1 MLEIRQLIK
10 KFGSLPA
17 VDEVN
22 LRIEAGEL
30 FVLLGPSGC
39 GKTTLLRLI
48 GGLESPDS
56 GEIWLNSP
64 NQTPQRIDNKQPHS
78 RSIHTVFQNYALFPH
93 LSVYENVAFG
103 PQVQKVPQ
111 PEIKRRV
118 DEALQLVRMDS
129 LAEASPNKL
138 SGGQKQRV
146 ALARALVNRPQI
158 LLLDEPL
165 SALDQKLRW
174 EMQTELV
181 SLQRQLGLTFI
192 FVTHDQEEA
201 MGMSDRICIM
211 NNGQI
216 QQMGQGWE
224 LYSQP
229 KNRFVAEFFGAS
241 NSLSVEM
248 VSREQ
253 NRYRLALNAETIVEV
268 TPEMK
273 DGDLPNRLVIRP
285 EQMKIV
291 PLNQS
296 ERSGSTFR
304 VRVKK
309 ILFKGPITEFLCDFQ
324 DQKGKK
330 TLSITQPS
338 HEPIPFQETDW
349 VNVEIGNK
357 TWLFSENSQ
366 L

>member
-22 LRIEAGEL
+22 LKIESGEL

-48 GGLESPDS
+48 GGLETPNS
-56 GEIWLNSP
+56 GEIWLSSAQKP
-64 NQTPQRIDNKQPHS
+64 SVRIDNKPPHE
-78 RSIHTVFQNYALFPH
+78 RSIHTVFQSYALFPH
-93 LSVYENVAFG
+93 LNVYENVAFG
-103 PQVQKVPQ
+103 PQVQRVPSQ
-111 PEIKRRV
+111 EIKRRV
-118 DEALQLVRMDS
+118 DEALQLVRMES
-129 LAEASPNKL
+129 FAEAYPQRL

-174 EMQTELV
+174 EMQSELV

-211 NNGQI
+211 NYGKI

-224 LYSQP
+224 LYNKP
-229 KNRFVAEFFGAS
+229 KNQFVAEFFGAS
-241 NSLSVEM
+241 NSIAVSASGKSADGHYDLSI
-248 VSREQ
+248 
-253 NRYRLALNAETIVEV
+253 NAETTIRLK
-268 TPEMK
+268 PELSE
-273 DGDLPNRLVIRP
+273 GDQPSRLVIRP
-285 EQMKIV
+285 EQLKIINGPAGAKNV
-291 PLNQS
+291 LRTQ
-296 ERSGSTFR
+296 
-304 VRVKK
+304 VKK
-309 ILFKGPITEFLCDFQ
+309 ILFKGPMTEFLCDFS

-330 TLSITQPS
+330 TLSIMQPS
-338 HEPIPFQETDW
+338 DIPITCRETDW
-349 VNVEIGNK
+349 VNVELGAK
-357 TWLFSENSQ
+357 SWLFSEGERP
-366 L
+366 

>member
-10 KFGSLPA
+10 KFGNLPA

-22 LRIEAGEL
+22 LKIEAGEL

-48 GGLESPDS
+48 GGLETPDS
-56 GEIWLNSP
+56 GEIWLHANNTS
-64 NQTPQRIDNKQPHS
+64 TRIDNKPPHE

-93 LSVYENVAFG
+93 LDVYENVAFG
-103 PQVQKVPQ
+103 PQVQKVPSK
-111 PEIKRRV
+111 EIKRRV
-118 DEALQLVRMDS
+118 DEALQLVRMES
-129 LAEASPNKL
+129 FAEAYPQRL

-174 EMQTELV
+174 EMQSELV

-211 NNGQI
+211 NHGKI

-224 LYSQP
+224 LYNKPRNQ
-229 KNRFVAEFFGAS
+229 FVAEFFGAS
-241 NSLSVEM
+241 NSLAVKASKNSNDGLFDVCINDQVSV
-248 VSREQ
+248 
-253 NRYRLALNAETIVEV
+253 RL
-268 TPEMK
+268 TPELV
-273 DGDLPNRLVIRP
+273 DGHQPSRIVIRP
-285 EQMKIV
+285 EQLKITKT
-291 PLNQS
+291 PA
-296 ERSGSTFR
+296 GSNHFK
-304 VRVKK
+304 VQIKK
-309 ILFKGPITEFLCDFQ
+309 ILFKGPITEFLCDFA
-324 DQKGKK
+324 DQKGPK

-338 HEPIPFQETDW
+338 HSPILCEETDW
-349 VNVEIGNK
+349 VDVEIGPK
-357 TWLFSENSQ
+357 TWFFSEDLQ
-366 L
+366 K

>member
-10 KFGSLPA
+10 KFGNLPA

-22 LRIEAGEL
+22 LNIDPGEL

-56 GEIWLNSP
+56 GEIWLHSKGKSL
-64 NQTPQRIDNKQPHS
+64 RIDNKPPHE

-93 LSVYENVAFG
+93 LTVFENVAFG
-103 PQVQKVPQ
+103 PQVRKIPA
-111 PEIKRRV
+111 PEVKKRV
-118 DEALQLVRMDS
+118 DEALQIVRMESFADS
-129 LAEASPNKL
+129 HPQRL

-146 ALARALVNRPQI
+146 ALARALVNRPEI

-174 EMQTELV
+174 AMQSELV

-211 NNGQI
+211 NEGKI

-224 LYSQP
+224 LYNQP

-241 NSLSVEM
+241 NSLAVKV
-248 VSREQ
+248 VSQ
-253 NRYRLALNAETIVEV
+253 SQSLFQLAINDSTCLEV
-268 TPEMK
+268 QP
-273 DGDLPNRLVIRP
+273 DLVDKENPTRLVLRP
-285 EQMKIV
+285 EQLYFIKKDENPAAKALKV
-291 PLNQS
+291 Q
-296 ERSGSTFR
+296 
-304 VRVKK
+304 VKK
-309 ILFKGPITEFLCDFQ
+309 ILFKGPITEFLCEIR
-324 DQKGKK
+324 DQGGSKII
-330 TLSITQPS
+330 SVTQPS
-338 HEPIPFQETDW
+338 HLPILAHEKEW
-349 VNVEIGNK
+349 AHLGVGSK
-357 TWLFSENSQ
+357 SWLFSEG
-366 L
+366 LTP

>member
-17 VDEVN
+17 VDNVN
-22 LRIEAGEL
+22 LKIDAGEL

-48 GGLESPDS
+48 GGLETPES
-56 GEIWLNSP
+56 GEIWLSSSQKP
-64 NQTPQRIDNKQPHS
+64 AFRIDNKPPHE

-93 LSVYENVAFG
+93 LNVYENVAFG
-103 PQVQKVPQ
+103 PQVQKVSYQ
-111 PEIKRRV
+111 DIKRRV
-118 DEALQLVRMDS
+118 DEALQLVRMEAF
-129 LAEASPNKL
+129 AEAYPQRL

-174 EMQTELV
+174 EMQSELV

-211 NNGQI
+211 NYGKI

-224 LYSQP
+224 LYNKP
-229 KNRFVAEFFGAS
+229 KNQFVAEFFGAS
-241 NSLSVEM
+241 NSLAISIKTKSTDGVYDVE
-248 VSREQ
+248 
-253 NRYRLALNAETIVEV
+253 LNSDTLIKIK
-268 TPEMK
+268 PEMAE
-273 DGDLPNRLVIRP
+273 GSQPSRLVIRP
-285 EQMKIV
+285 EQLKIV
-291 PLNQS
+291 
-296 ERSGSTFR
+296 SGRTNSNDLLK
-304 VRVKK
+304 VQIKK
-309 ILFKGPITEFLCDFQ
+309 ILFKGPITEFLCDFK
-324 DQKGKK
+324 DQKGNK

-338 HEPIPFQETDW
+338 QDPITCNETDW
-349 VNVEIGNK
+349 VQVEVGAK
-357 TWLFSENSQ
+357 TWLFSEGERS
-366 L
+366 

>member
-10 KFGSLPA
+10 KFGNLPA

-22 LRIEAGEL
+22 LKIEAGEL

-48 GGLESPDS
+48 GGLETPDS
-56 GEIWLNSP
+56 GEIWLSSANHSP
-64 NQTPQRIDNKQPHS
+64 HRIDNKPPHL

-103 PQVQKVPQ
+103 PQVQKVPTR
-111 PEIKRRV
+111 EVKRRV
-118 DEALQLVRMDS
+118 DEALQLVRMES
-129 LAEASPNKL
+129 LAEASPQRL

-174 EMQTELV
+174 EMQAELV

-211 NNGQI
+211 NHGKI
-216 QQMGQGWE
+216 QQIGQGWE

-241 NSLSVEM
+241 NSLTVKILSEN
-248 VSREQ
+248 Q
-253 NRYRLALNAETIVEV
+253 GRYQIGLNADTTIEV
-268 TPEMK
+268 KPELK
-273 DGDLPNRLVIRP
+273 DGDNPNRLVIRP

-291 PLNQS
+291 PPG
-296 ERSGSTFR
+296 RSGNALMA
-304 VRVKK
+304 VQVKK
-309 ILFKGPITEFLCDFQ
+309 ILFKGPITEFLCDFH
-324 DQKGKK
+324 DQIGKK

-338 HEPIPFQETDW
+338 HEPISFRETDW
-349 VNVEIGNK
+349 VNVEVGSK
-357 TWLFSENSQ
+357 TWLFSENP
-366 L
+366 LN

>member
-10 KFGSLPA
+10 KFGTLPA

-22 LRIEAGEL
+22 LKIEHGEL

-56 GEIWLNSP
+56 GEIWLHSKGKAL
-64 NQTPQRIDNKQPHS
+64 RIDNKPPHE

-93 LSVYENVAFG
+93 LTVYENVAFG
-103 PQVQKVPQ
+103 PQVQKIPR

-118 DEALQLVRMDS
+118 DEALQIVRMES
-129 LAEASPNKL
+129 FAEAFPQRL

-146 ALARALVNRPQI
+146 ALARALVNRPEI

-174 EMQTELV
+174 AMQSELV

-211 NNGQI
+211 NEGKI
-216 QQMGQGWE
+216 QQMGQGWD
-224 LYSQP
+224 LYNKPQ
-229 KNRFVAEFFGAS
+229 NRFVAEFFGAS
-241 NSLSVEM
+241 NSLAVNVLSQDKT
-248 VSREQ
+248 SFRI
-253 NRYRLALNAETIVEV
+253 ALNGETTFDIE
-268 TPEMK
+268 PELF
-273 DGDLPNRLVIRP
+273 DESTPNRLVVRP
-285 EQMKIV
+285 EQFRFFND
-291 PLNQS
+291 PS
-296 ERSGSTFR
+296 ESTNTLK
-304 VRVKK
+304 VQVKK
-309 ILFKGPITEFLCDFQ
+309 ILFKGPITEFICATE
-324 DQKGKK
+324 DQKGRKII
-330 TLSITQPS
+330 SVTQPS
-338 HEPIPFQETDW
+338 HQPIIVHEKQW
-349 VNVEIGNK
+349 AYVGLGAK
-357 TWLFSENSQ
+357 TWLFSEGSGQ
-366 L
+366 

>member
-10 KFGSLPA
+10 KFGNLPA
-17 VDEVN
+17 VDQVN
-22 LRIEAGEL
+22 LKIDAGEL

-39 GKTTLLRLI
+39 GKTTLLRLL

-56 GEIWLNSP
+56 GEIWLTSP
-64 NQTPQRIDNKQPHS
+64 QGKTQRIDHKPPHE

-93 LSVYENVAFG
+93 LSVYQNVAFG
-103 PQVQKVPQ
+103 PQVQKVPSA
-111 PEIKRRV
+111 EIKRRV
-118 DEALQLVRMDS
+118 DEALQLVRMESFAES
-129 LAEASPNKL
+129 LPQKL

-174 EMQTELV
+174 EMQSELV

-211 NNGQI
+211 NNGTI

-224 LYSQP
+224 LYNQP

-241 NSLSVEM
+241 NSLSVSILEKH
-248 VSREQ
+248 EGGHFKI
-253 NRYRLALNAETIVEV
+253 ALNDESALDVN
-268 TPEMK
+268 PELF
-273 DGDLPNRLVIRP
+273 DLENLTRLVIRP
-285 EQMKIV
+285 EQLKING
-291 PLNQS
+291 PDQTPKNS
-296 ERSGSTFR
+296 FR

-324 DQKGKK
+324 DQKGQK
-330 TLSITQPS
+330 TLSVTQPS
-338 HEPIPFQETDW
+338 HEPIPFKETDW
-349 VNVEIGNK
+349 VNVSIGAK
-357 TWLFSENSQ
+357 TWLFSEGSVQ
-366 L
+366 

>member
-10 KFGSLPA
+10 KFGNLPA

-22 LRIEAGEL
+22 LTINSGEL

-48 GGLESPDS
+48 GGLESPDA
-56 GEIWLNSP
+56 GEIWLTSG
-64 NQTPQRIDNKQPHS
+64 QQKPQRIDNKPPHA

-93 LSVYENVAFG
+93 LSVYDNVAFG
-103 PQVQKVPQ
+103 PQVQKVASS
-111 PEIKRRV
+111 EIKRRV
-118 DEALQLVRMDS
+118 DEALQLVRMES
-129 LAEASPNKL
+129 FAEAFPQRL

-174 EMQTELV
+174 EMQSELV

-201 MGMSDRICIM
+201 MGMSDRICVM
-211 NNGQI
+211 NNGKI

-241 NSLSVEM
+241 NSLSVN
-248 VSREQ
+248 VLSQQ
-253 NRYRLALNAETIVEV
+253 NGRYRLALNDQTTLEV
-268 TPEMK
+268 TPELK
-273 DGDLPNRLVIRP
+273 DGDNPKRLVVRP
-285 EQMKIV
+285 EQLKIV
-291 PLNQS
+291 NPTLAT
-296 ERSGSTFR
+296 EHHLR
-304 VRVKK
+304 VQVKK
-309 ILFKGPITEFLCDFQ
+309 ILFKGPITEFLCDLQ

-338 HEPIPFQETDW
+338 HEPICFNETDW
-349 VNVEIGNK
+349 VSVEVGSK
-357 TWLFSENSQ
+357 TWLFSDDTV
-366 L
+366 

>member
-10 KFGSLPA
+10 KFGKLPA
-17 VDEVN
+17 VDNVD
-22 LRIEAGEL
+22 LQIHPGEL

-48 GGLESPDS
+48 GGIEKADS
-56 GEIWLNSP
+56 GEIWLTNSQK
-64 NQTPQRIDNKQPHS
+64 QTQRIDTRPPHE

-93 LSVYENVAFG
+93 LNVYENVSFG
-103 PQVQKVPQ
+103 PKVQKIPQ

-118 DEALQLVRMDS
+118 DEALQLVRMES
-129 LAEASPNKL
+129 FAEALPQRL

-174 EMQTELV
+174 EMQSELV

-211 NNGQI
+211 NQGKI
-216 QQMGQGWE
+216 QQIGQGWN
-224 LYSQP
+224 LYNQP
-229 KNRFVAEFFGAS
+229 TNRFVAEFFGAS
-241 NSLSVEM
+241 NSLSVTTL
-248 VSREQ
+248 SQ
-253 NRYRLALNAETIVEV
+253 NNGHFKLALNAETIIEV
-268 TPEMK
+268 VPELQ
-273 DGDLPNRLVIRP
+273 DGNNPNRLVIRP
-285 EQMKIV
+285 EQLKI
-291 PLNQS
+291 LTNN
-296 ERSGSTFR
+296 ENLKNTIR
-304 VRVKK
+304 VQIKK
-309 ILFKGPITEFLCDFQ
+309 ILFKGPITEYLCDFK
-324 DQKGKK
+324 DQSGKK

-338 HEPIPFQETDW
+338 QNFISFNETDW

-357 TWLFSENSQ
+357 NWLFSESHRQ
-366 L
+366 

>member
-17 VDEVN
+17 VDDVN
-22 LRIEAGEL
+22 LKIDPGEL

-48 GGLESPDS
+48 GGLETPDS
-56 GEIWLNSP
+56 GQIWLSG
-64 NQTPQRIDNKQPHS
+64 NQQEPHRIDTKPPHE

-93 LSVYENVAFG
+93 LNVYQNVAFG
-103 PQVQKVPQ
+103 PQVQKVPSA
-111 PEIKRRV
+111 EIKRRV
-118 DEALQLVRMDS
+118 DEALQLVRMES
-129 LAEASPNKL
+129 LAEALPQRL

-174 EMQTELV
+174 EMQAELV

-211 NNGQI
+211 NHGQI

-224 LYSQP
+224 LYNQP

-241 NSLSVEM
+241 NSFAVTTLSH
-248 VSREQ
+248 Q
-253 NRYRLALNAETIVEV
+253 QGRYQLALNSETVIEV
-268 TPEMK
+268 TPELQ
-273 DGDLPNRLVIRP
+273 DGTNPNRLVVRP
-285 EQMKIV
+285 EQLQIV
-291 PLNQS
+291 DNAQAGKGTL
-296 ERSGSTFR
+296 R
-304 VRVKK
+304 VKVKK
-309 ILFKGPITEFLCDFQ
+309 ILFKGPITEFLCELQ
-324 DQKGKK
+324 DQTGRK
-330 TLSITQPS
+330 TLAITQPS
-338 HEPIPFQETDW
+338 NAPVNFQETDW
-349 VNVEIGNK
+349 VNVAIGSK
-357 TWLFSENSQ
+357 TWLFSEGP
-366 L
+366 LP

>member
-10 KFGSLPA
+10 KFGNLPA

-22 LRIEAGEL
+22 LTIKAGEL

-48 GGLESPDS
+48 GGLEAPDA
-56 GEIWLNSP
+56 GEIWLTGPGSNS
-64 NQTPQRIDNKQPHS
+64 QRIDNKPPHA

-93 LSVYENVAFG
+93 LNVYDNVAFG
-103 PQVQKVPQ
+103 PQVQKVPAA
-111 PEIKRRV
+111 EIKRRV
-118 DEALQLVRMDS
+118 DEALQLVRMES
-129 LAEASPNKL
+129 LAEAFPQRL

-174 EMQTELV
+174 EMQAELV

-211 NNGQI
+211 NNGKI

-241 NSLSVEM
+241 NSLAVNTLSHH
-248 VSREQ
+248 
-253 NRYRLALNAETIVEV
+253 NGRYQLAINDETTIEV
-268 TPEMK
+268 TPELK
-273 DGDLPNRLVIRP
+273 DGGTPNRLVIRP
-285 EQMKIV
+285 EQLKIT
-291 PLNQS
+291 
-296 ERSGSTFR
+296 SGPKNGPQALR

-330 TLSITQPS
+330 TLAITQPS
-338 HEPIPFQETDW
+338 HEPITFGETDW

-357 TWLFSENSQ
+357 TWLFSEDHP
-366 L
+366 